1 MMKSKLIALLVFV
14 ALVSLAQ
21 DRSPGEAPRRG
32 RPSGGQ
38 SGLVKPTM
46 ADTIRLNVYADNWF
60 VLYINGKLTA
70 VDSIDFIP
78 HNVVSVDILP
88 EYPMTIAVMAKDNAD
103 PMTGLEY
110 GNHIGDGGF
119 ILKFADGTVTDAKW
133 RAKGFFKGPLNGDA
147 EKPKVQHT
155 PIPTNWFAV
164 DFDDHAWSN
173 ATEFTEQR
181 VNPKESFYQADFNGA
196 KFIWADDLDLD
207 NTVIFRT
214 RIEKPG
220 WKARW
225 NTKPDLN
232 VSGAPVR

>member
-1 MMKSKLIALLVFV
+1 
-14 ALVSLAQ
+14 
-21 DRSPGEAPRRG
+21 
-32 RPSGGQ
+32 
-38 SGLVKPTM
+38 M

-103 PMTGLEY
+103 PKTGLEY

-133 RAKGFFKGPLNGDA
+133 KAKSFFKGPLNGDA
-147 EKPKVQHT
+147 QTPKVQHT
-155 PIPTNWFAV
+155 PIPTNWFAAN
-164 DFDDHAWSN
+164 FDDRAWSN
-173 ATEFTEQR
+173 AAEFTEQR
-181 VNPKESFYQADFNGA
+181 VNPKESFYQADFKGA

-220 WKARW
+220 WKPRW
-225 NTKPDLN
+225 NTKPDLDI
-232 VSGAPVR
+232 SAAPTR